1 MEKNNIFRR
10 EAIDYQRQQWTGK
23 ALLLSGLS
31 ARLVVILCA
40 AFLAVLIFCLIYFD
54 YTRRIDVDGEVTTLP
69 HSVTL
74 YAPQQATVA
83 HTYIKVGDRVK
94 KGDRLYEL
102 DVSRL
107 TTSGSVSGTAAD
119 AINNQMR
126 NVKAIIDKLE
136 KNKQST
142 VKTLQDQIDQYRSA
156 HRETLKM
163 VASAKNAT
171 EKMHQMLKG
180 YEEYIQRGLINKDQL
195 SYQRQMYQQQQ
206 SVWQSV
212 NSQNMQEE
220 VQLAQ
225 LNSDLIT
232 RAADYDNQISQ
243 SQSQLSDLSQRL
255 AESNGNDLLVI
266 SAKMDGI
273 VESLSVTS
281 GQMVESGSS
290 LAQIKPVGNVS
301 YYLLLWLPD
310 TALPFVKLSEGINI
324 RYDAFPSD
332 KFGQFPGKVV
342 SISSVP
348 ASPQEM
354 SGYSSGSR
362 KAQEQA
368 GTYYKVLVSLQNT
381 QFSDKGK
388 KLGISGGLRARA
400 IVFLDKKPLY
410 RWAIAPIYDIK
421 NSVTGSLNE
430 K

>member
-31 ARLVVILCA
+31 ARLIVILCA
-40 AFLAVLIFCLIYFD
+40 AFLAILIFCLIYFD
-54 YTRRIDVDGEVTTLP
+54 YTRRIDVDGEITTLP
-69 HSVTL
+69 HSITVF
-74 YAPQQATVA
+74 APQQATVV
-83 HTYIKVGDRVK
+83 HSYIKVGDRVK

-102 DVSRL
+102 DVSRQ
-107 TTSGSVSGTAAD
+107 TISGSISGTAAD
-119 AINNQMR
+119 AINQQML
-126 NVKAIIDKLE
+126 NVKAIIDKLA
-136 KNKQST
+136 KNRQST
-142 VKTLQDQIDQYRSA
+142 VKTLQDQINQYQQA
-156 HRETLKM
+156 HKETLKM
-163 VASAKNAT
+163 VASAKDAT
-171 EKMHQMLKG
+171 NKMRQMLEG
-180 YEEYIQRGLINKDQL
+180 YEQYIKRGLINKDQL
-195 SYQRQMYQQQQ
+195 NYQRQMYQQQQ
-206 SVWQSV
+206 SVWQSL
-212 NSQNMQEE
+212 NSQSMQED

-225 LNSDLIT
+225 LRSDLIT

-243 SQSQLSDLSQRL
+243 NESQLSDLNQRL
-255 AESNGNDLLVI
+255 AESNGNDMLVI

-273 VESLSVTS
+273 VESLSVTN

-290 LAQIKPVGNVS
+290 LAQIKPVGDVS

-310 TALPFVKLSEGINI
+310 TALPFVKLNEGINI

-342 SISSVP
+342 SVSSLP

-354 SGYSSGSR
+354 SGYTSGSR
-362 KAQEQA
+362 KAQEQV
-368 GTYYKVLVSLQNT
+368 GTYYKVLVSLEHT

-388 KLGISGGLRARA
+388 KLAISSGLRARA

-421 NSVTGSLNE
+421 NSVTGSINE

>member
-31 ARLVVILCA
+31 ARLIVILCA
-40 AFLAVLIFCLIYFD
+40 AFLAILIFCLIYFD
-54 YTRRIDVDGEVTTLP
+54 YTRRIDVDGEITTLP
-69 HSVTL
+69 HSITVF
-74 YAPQQATVA
+74 APQQATVV
-83 HTYIKVGDRVK
+83 HSYIKVGDRVK

-102 DVSRL
+102 DVSRQ
-107 TTSGSVSGTAAD
+107 TISGSISGTAAD
-119 AINNQMR
+119 AINQQML
-126 NVKAIIDKLE
+126 NVKAIIDKLA
-136 KNKQST
+136 KNRQST
-142 VKTLQDQIDQYRSA
+142 VKTLQDQINQYQQA
-156 HRETLKM
+156 HKETLKM
-163 VASAKNAT
+163 VASAKDAT
-171 EKMHQMLKG
+171 SKMRQMLEG
-180 YEEYIQRGLINKDQL
+180 YEQYIKRGLINKDQL
-195 SYQRQMYQQQQ
+195 NYQRQMYQQQQ
-206 SVWQSV
+206 SVWQSL
-212 NSQNMQEE
+212 NSQSMQED

-225 LNSDLIT
+225 LRSDLIT

-243 SQSQLSDLSQRL
+243 NESQLSDLNQRL
-255 AESNGNDLLVI
+255 AESNGNDMLVI

-273 VESLSVTS
+273 VESLSVTN

-290 LAQIKPVGNVS
+290 LAQIKPVGDVS

-310 TALPFVKLSEGINI
+310 TALPFVKLNEGINI

-342 SISSVP
+342 SVSSLP

-354 SGYSSGSR
+354 SGYTSGSR
-362 KAQEQA
+362 KAQEQV
-368 GTYYKVLVSLQNT
+368 GTYYKVLVSLEHT

-388 KLGISGGLRARA
+388 KLAISSGLRARA

-421 NSVTGSLNE
+421 NSVTGSINE

>member
-31 ARLVVILCA
+31 ARLIVILCA
-40 AFLAVLIFCLIYFD
+40 AFLAILIFCLIYFD
-54 YTRRIDVDGEVTTLP
+54 YTRRIDVDGEITTLP
-69 HSVTL
+69 HSITVF
-74 YAPQQATVA
+74 APQQATVV
-83 HTYIKVGDRVK
+83 HSYIKVGDRVK

-102 DVSRL
+102 DVSRQ
-107 TTSGSVSGTAAD
+107 TISGSISGTAAD
-119 AINNQMR
+119 AINQQML
-126 NVKAIIDKLE
+126 NVKAIIDKLA
-136 KNKQST
+136 KNRQST
-142 VKTLQDQIDQYRSA
+142 VKTLQDQINQYQQA
-156 HRETLKM
+156 HKETLKM
-163 VASAKNAT
+163 VASAKDAT
-171 EKMHQMLKG
+171 NKMRQMLEG
-180 YEEYIQRGLINKDQL
+180 YEQYIKRGLINKDQL
-195 SYQRQMYQQQQ
+195 NYQRQMYQQQQ
-206 SVWQSV
+206 SVWQSL
-212 NSQNMQEE
+212 NSQSMQED

-225 LNSDLIT
+225 LRSDLIT

-243 SQSQLSDLSQRL
+243 NESQLSDLNQRL
-255 AESNGNDLLVI
+255 AESNGNDMLVI

-273 VESLSVTS
+273 VESLSVTN

-290 LAQIKPVGNVS
+290 LAQIKPVGDVS

-310 TALPFVKLSEGINI
+310 TALPFVKLNEGINI

-342 SISSVP
+342 SVSSLP

-354 SGYSSGSR
+354 SGYTSGSR
-362 KAQEQA
+362 KAQEQE
-368 GTYYKVLVSLQNT
+368 GTYYKVLVSLEHT

-388 KLGISGGLRARA
+388 KLAISSGLRARA

-421 NSVTGSLNE
+421 NSVTGSINE